1 MDRETLLQ
9 QLTSVAPSQF
19 VEEFLFDRIPHIFSG
34 NRRQFID
41 WKRTL
46 GEKLDVDPA
55 CITLVGSAATGISPN
70 PNKNF
75 KVFGDDSDVDVAVV
89 SSLHF
94 NIAWRYL
101 RMNGSRRYRVD
112 ARTRNS
118 WDAHASGYVYWGT
131 IATDRLLGVL
141 PFGLD
146 WLQAASV
153 VGQLTPTN
161 GRTVNMRIYTDFDSL
176 RGYHTQGIKSLRESI
191 ITRV

>member
-1 MDRETLLQ
+1 MDRDTLLQ
-9 QLTSVAPSQF
+9 QLTALSPSQF

-34 NRRQFID
+34 RRQQFID

-55 CITLVGSAATGISPN
+55 CITLVGSAATGISLN

-75 KVFGDDSDVDVAVV
+75 KAFGEDSDVDVAVV

-101 RMNGSRRYRVD
+101 RMNGNRRYSVD

-118 WDAHASGYVYWGT
+118 WNEHASRYVYWGT

-141 PFGLD
+141 PFGLA
-146 WLQAASV
+146 WLQAASIA
-153 VGQLTPTN
+153 GQITPID
-161 GRTVNMRIYTDFDSL
+161 GKTVNMRIYTDFDSL
-176 RGYHTQGIKSLRESI
+176 RGYHTQGVRSLRESI
-191 ITRV
+191 ISRG